1 MITLTPST
9 PLPDASESPLIEPGY
24 QRLLAVLRK
33 MGSVAVACSG
43 GLDSRV
49 LLAAAQAAL
58 GKPVV
63 ALTVVTPYMAAH
75 EIAGAK
81 ALTALLG
88 VRHRVLELPMPAE
101 IADNP
106 PDRCYRCKRAL
117 FTKLQAI
124 ATVEGCAWLADGSN
138 QDDLQDYRLGMRALQ
153 ELAVRSPLLEAG
165 LGKAEI
171 RRYARALNLPVWN
184 QPAQACLLTRL
195 PHGTEVDLEQLRRVE
210 AAEQALR
217 ALWFNTVR
225 VRCHADLARIELDR
239 AEQTRL
245 LDAMLTDQVAAAVLG
260 CGFHYVTLDL
270 QGYRM
275 GSFNLP
281 PPAE

>member
-1 MITLTPST
+1 MTA
-9 PLPDASESPLIEPGY
+9 PLPSDHAAPLLEPGY
-24 QRLLAVLRK
+24 QRLLDILRE

-43 GLDSRV
+43 GLDSS
-49 LLAAAQAAL
+49 LLVAAAQTAL
-58 GKPVV
+58 GERAV
-63 ALTVVTPYMAAH
+63 ALTVVTPYMTGH
-75 EIAGAK
+75 EIAAAR
-81 ALTALLG
+81 ALTAQLN
-88 VRHRVLELPMPAE
+88 VQHRVLELPMPPD

-117 FTKLQAI
+117 FRELQAV
-124 ATVEGCAWLADGSN
+124 ASAEGRVWLADGSN
-138 QDDLQDYRLGMRALQ
+138 QDDLQDYRPGMRALQ
-153 ELAVRSPLLEAG
+153 ELAIRSPLLEAG

-210 AAEQALR
+210 TAEQALR
-217 ALWFNTVR
+217 DLGFNAVR

-239 AEQTRL
+239 ADQTRL
-245 LDAMLTDQVAAAVLG
+245 LDATLARQVTAALLG
-260 CGFHYVTLDL
+260 GGFRYVTLDL

-275 GSFNLP
+275 GSFNIVP
-281 PPAE
+281 